1 MTTQAVAA
9 SIGNPN
15 MTRLFSATATD
26 GQYNNLN
33 DTVTSTAIGLSMP
46 GRQVN
51 YVCATI
57 TAGVGLWRI
66 ISSQTNQIFRQG
78 FTSQVGF
85 VDPTACMIQ
94 PIQIQPD
101 MLFQIYCLPVDGT
114 AQQTNNV
121 ALVTSNRG
129 VEAFRA
135 VDVADNTFTE
145 LVSIISGLGVGD
157 LLFGANIGNVRVQSE
172 GGAALTSIAFVD
184 ASSGTQY
191 TGYGSTRL
199 PDAGGTST
207 MFNGDYALSIP
218 VQKGWVLN
226 LKTVSA

>member
-1 MTTQAVAA
+1 MSNQAVAA

-15 MTRLFSATATD
+15 MTRIFSATATD
-26 GQYNNLN
+26 DQYNNLN
-33 DTVTSTAIGLSMP
+33 DSVTGTAIGLSMP
-46 GRQVN
+46 GRQVS

-66 ISSQTNQIFRQG
+66 ISSQTNQIYRQG
-78 FTSQVGF
+78 FTSKVGF
-85 VDPTACMIQ
+85 VDPSACMIQ

-101 MLFQIYCLPVDGT
+101 MLFQIYSLPSVVGEPR
-114 AQQTNNV
+114 TNNV

-129 VEAFRA
+129 VEAFA
-135 VDVADNTFTE
+135 SQAVADDTYRP
-145 LVSIISGLGVGD
+145 LRSIISNLGIGD
-157 LLFGANIGNVRVQSE
+157 LLFGATIGNVRIQSE
-172 GGAALTSIAFVD
+172 DGAALTSIEFKD

-199 PDAGGTST
+199 PTAGGTST
-207 MFNGDYALSIP
+207 LFNGDYPLSIP